1 VCGWWSLD
9 GGRLPG
15 LLRTKS
21 EYMVLFDLLMAH
33 VPPAATAELRLLDEA
48 GRPTAAARV
57 LERLSAARTAARAE
71 EDGGHCPLCSDATR
85 QRPRAVEASQADDA
99 ACGRWLPG
107 DDGATAPGSLESIGA
122 RFWSTRLQDTGHGG
136 VMETDRAGGG
146 LDEPGSAGTT
156 SAQMMPGA
164 VHALFQQRI
173 AGDDA
178 LLKLAGLRFA
188 QMGIAAE
195 VYADT
200 PDQLEYVLRFVPA
213 HARLPVVHL
222 NRGVNV
228 LHERGRSAVREFAD
242 RFAGRIAGVVVHD
255 QREMEA
261 HTDRMLEGMRELDAR
276 LRERPDGP
284 IVFLEYAAGLDLGWF
299 IQMAEQLQD
308 AERISF
314 CIDVGHIG
322 IKQAS
327 GRFWLRH
334 PGLGLGHLTT
344 GDYRLPDLV
353 ADVQDA
359 VAGALPDVLD
369 VIHSLGRIGKPLH
382 FHLHDGHPLIQGLP
396 DHFSFLTRL
405 PIPFTYRD
413 RQSLSTMYG
422 PDGLAAIVSAA
433 IEASPA
439 QAVSFTVEVHQV
451 EGRLPL
457 GDAAWLFRH
466 WRDTTNAERMNYWL
480 SVLSDNA
487 MLISRTPSSRLA
499 SPSPSRPPG
508 DLPEG
513 FASLFTL
520 RQSFA
525 ITARSWSPR
534 GLGAARKRMGSLVGA
549 CL

>member
-1 VCGWWSLD
+1 
-9 GGRLPG
+9 
-15 LLRTKS
+15 
-21 EYMVLFDLLMAH
+21 
-33 VPPAATAELRLLDEA
+33 
-48 GRPTAAARV
+48 
-57 LERLSAARTAARAE
+57 
-71 EDGGHCPLCSDATR
+71 
-85 QRPRAVEASQADDA
+85 
-99 ACGRWLPG
+99 
-107 DDGATAPGSLESIGA
+107 
-122 RFWSTRLQDTGHGG
+122 
-136 VMETDRAGGG
+136 MEPDRAGGG
-146 LDEPGSAGTT
+146 LDEPGSAETT
-156 SAQMMPGA
+156 AAQMMPEA

-188 QMGIAAE
+188 QMGVAAE

-261 HTDRMLEGMRELDAR
+261 NTDRVLAGMRELDAR

-284 IVFLEYAAGLDLGWF
+284 VVFLEYAAGLDLGWF

-327 GRFWLRH
+327 ARFWLRH

-359 VAGALPDVLD
+359 VGGALPDVLD
-369 VIHSLGRIGKPLH
+369 VIRSLGRIGKPLH

-405 PIPFTYRD
+405 PIPFTYHG

-457 GDAAWLFRH
+457 ADAAGLFRH

-487 MLISRTPSSRLA
+487 MLISQNA
-499 SPSPSRPPG
+499 AEPSRVTKPQP
-508 DLPEG
+508 
-513 FASLFTL
+513 
-520 RQSFA
+520 
-525 ITARSWSPR
+525 PR
-534 GLGAARKRMGSLVGA
+534 G
-549 CL
+549 

>member
-1 VCGWWSLD
+1 
-9 GGRLPG
+9 
-15 LLRTKS
+15 
-21 EYMVLFDLLMAH
+21 M
-33 VPPAATAELRLLDEA
+33 
-48 GRPTAAARV
+48 
-57 LERLSAARTAARAE
+57 
-71 EDGGHCPLCSDATR
+71 
-85 QRPRAVEASQADDA
+85 
-99 ACGRWLPG
+99 
-107 DDGATAPGSLESIGA
+107 
-122 RFWSTRLQDTGHGG
+122 
-136 VMETDRAGGG
+136 DRAGGA
-146 LDEPGSAGTT
+146 LDETISAGITA
-156 SAQMMPGA
+156 AQVMPEA

-188 QMGIAAE
+188 QMGVAPE

-213 HARLPVVHL
+213 HAGLPVVHL

-228 LHERGRSAVREFAD
+228 LHERGRAAVGEFAD
-242 RFAGRIAGVVVHD
+242 RFAGRVAGLVVHD
-255 QREMEA
+255 HHEMEA
-261 HTDRMLEGMRELDAR
+261 RTDRLVAGMRELNTR

-284 IVFLEYAAGLDLGWF
+284 FVFLEYAAGLDVGWF
-299 IQMAEQLQD
+299 VEVAEQLQD
-308 AERISF
+308 AQRVSC

-327 GRFWLRH
+327 ARFWLRH

-359 VAGALPDVLD
+359 VGGALPDVLD
-369 VIHSLGRIGKPLH
+369 VIRSLGRLGKRTH
-382 FHLHDGHPLIQGLP
+382 FHLHDGHPLIPGLP

-405 PIPFTYRD
+405 PIPFTYQG

-433 IEASPA
+433 LEAFPPR
-439 QAVSFTVEVHQV
+439 AVSFTVEVHQA

-457 GDAAWLFRH
+457 ADAAWLFRH

-487 MLISRTPSSRLA
+487 MLISQNATELSR
-499 SPSPSRPPG
+499 
-508 DLPEG
+508 
-513 FASLFTL
+513 
-520 RQSFA
+520 
-525 ITARSWSPR
+525 
-534 GLGAARKRMGSLVGA
+534 AARK
-549 CL
+549 

>member
-1 VCGWWSLD
+1 
-9 GGRLPG
+9 
-15 LLRTKS
+15 
-21 EYMVLFDLLMAH
+21 
-33 VPPAATAELRLLDEA
+33 
-48 GRPTAAARV
+48 
-57 LERLSAARTAARAE
+57 
-71 EDGGHCPLCSDATR
+71 
-85 QRPRAVEASQADDA
+85 
-99 ACGRWLPG
+99 
-107 DDGATAPGSLESIGA
+107 
-122 RFWSTRLQDTGHGG
+122 
-136 VMETDRAGGG
+136 METDRAGGG
-146 LDEPGSAGTT
+146 LDEPGRAGTT
-156 SAQMMPGA
+156 AAQMMPEA

-188 QMGIAAE
+188 QMGVAAE
-195 VYADT
+195 LYADT
-200 PDQLEYVLRFVPA
+200 PDELEYVLRFVPA

-228 LHERGRSAVREFAD
+228 LHERGRAAVREFAD

-261 HTDRMLEGMRELDAR
+261 HTDRLLAGMRELDAR

-284 IVFLEYAAGLDLGWF
+284 VVFLEYAAGLDLGWF
-299 IQMAEQLQD
+299 TQMAEQLQD
-308 AERISF
+308 AERVSF

-327 GRFWLRH
+327 ARFWLRH

-359 VAGALPDVLD
+359 VGGALPDVLD
-369 VIHSLGRIGKPLH
+369 VIRSLGPIGKPLH

-396 DHFSFLTRL
+396 DHFSFLKRL
-405 PIPFTYRD
+405 PILFTYQG

-439 QAVSFTVEVHQV
+439 QAVSFTIEVHQV

-457 GDAAWLFRH
+457 ADAAGLFRH

-487 MLISRTPSSRLA
+487 MLISQNAVEPSGVTR
-499 SPSPSRPPG
+499 PQPPPG
-508 DLPEG
+508 
-513 FASLFTL
+513 
-520 RQSFA
+520 
-525 ITARSWSPR
+525 
-534 GLGAARKRMGSLVGA
+534 
-549 CL
+549 